1 MVVVVVVVLNKTLIK
16 TVPKKIKE
24 NVGNNRGEL
33 VILLLKQLK
42 YKSKQMSLSLLKQ
55 WIVTVTILSSFSVGA
70 F

>member
-24 NVGNNRGEL
+24 NVGNNRGEF

>member
-24 NVGNNRGEL
+24 NVGNNGGEF